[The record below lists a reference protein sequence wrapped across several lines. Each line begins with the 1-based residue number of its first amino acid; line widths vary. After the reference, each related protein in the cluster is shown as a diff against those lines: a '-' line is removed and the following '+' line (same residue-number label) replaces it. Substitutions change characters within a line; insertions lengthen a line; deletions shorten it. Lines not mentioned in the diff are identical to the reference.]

1 MTLVR
6 KDQNRV
12 MALGAFFGH
21 CENSRRI
28 IDSSVLQYEHDVAA
42 TEAKYHDHGRDD
54 ADGEDGGDGDGHQH
68 RQNGED
74 GDQQRQD
81 RRGGARSVM
90 ATLGRDQSNTR

>member
-12 MALGAFFGH
+12 MALGSFSGH

-28 IDSSVLQYEHDVAA
+28 IDSSVLQSEDDVAGTA
-42 TEAKYHDHGRDD
+42 AEYHDHGRDD

-68 RQNGED
+68 RQDGKD

-81 RRGGARSVM
+81 RRGGARPVM
-90 ATLGRDQSNTR
+90 AALGRDQSNTR